1 MPLLGM
7 RLLSLFLTCLVTRRK
22 ESPSPESLDVTA
34 KKCRLSSRLLSRLYS
49 TERSVLSFPR
59 SLALS
64 LPFTHSAT
72 QPAIARLASCKG
84 RERTRERE
92 RDRQSA
98 SDCDAGRTTRGTRLC
113 DADCE
118 TPRFPSPPRSSDPS
132 SSSAPLNLTDKEMPL
147 SSDSFL
153 CSQRRLQRLFQLL
166 STHFLLFSIATFQ
179 GKKFSFA
186 LHYTLL
192 LFAPSSLSSDRCHS
206 LTTGEQ
212 PASWV
217 LIC

>member
-22 ESPSPESLDVTA
+22 ESPAPESLDVTA

-59 SLALS
+59 SLAVSLS

-92 RDRQSA
+92 RQAVCLRLRRRAYDSRHATLRRRQR
-98 SDCDAGRTTRGTRLC
+98 D
-113 DADCE
+113 
-118 TPRFPSPPRSSDPS
+118 
-132 SSSAPLNLTDKEMPL
+132 
-147 SSDSFL
+147 
-153 CSQRRLQRLFQLL
+153 
-166 STHFLLFSIATFQ
+166 
-179 GKKFSFA
+179 
-186 LHYTLL
+186 
-192 LFAPSSLSSDRCHS
+192 SSLPVASSILGSFFFICS
-206 LTTGEQ
+206 SQ
-212 PASWV
+212 PD
-217 LIC
+217 